1 MTALQDEAQKAARN
15 MPQWELNRKM
25 FRAALI
31 IIPILILLIYIS
43 FFMNPAK
50 PKAEKSSQTQN
61 IQIKKTKKE
70 ENKK

>member
-1 MTALQDEAQKAARN
+1 MTAKQDEAQRAARN

-50 PKAEKSSQTQN
+50 PKAEKSRQQTNSLQ
-61 IQIKKTKKE
+61 K
-70 ENKK
+70 